1 MDCSKDCYRL
11 HCGSSAYYL
20 HIIIMEDFKMDKTT
34 EMMIKK
40 AYEDGV
46 KAGIQQM
53 MDKIQLHC
61 ELGKPVMANGEL
73 FFFKTSLENLNDI
86 MDDIDTE
93 WKAEQGLKKFII
105 PIRMTHTKGEVVR
118 EVIIKTNNA
127 ETAMLIAIGDFQH
140 NGWIV
145 DTDYRHYKRLKG

>member
-1 MDCSKDCYRL
+1 
-11 HCGSSAYYL
+11 
-20 HIIIMEDFKMDKTT
+20 MEKTT

-40 AYEDGV
+40 AYNEGV
-46 KAGIQQM
+46 QAGIQQM

-73 FFFKTSLENLNDI
+73 YFFKTSLENLKDI
-86 MDDIDTE
+86 MDDIDAD
-93 WKAEQGLKKFII
+93 WKAEQGMKKFIV
-105 PIRMTHTKGEVVR
+105 PIKMFHTKGEVVR
-118 EVIIKTNNA
+118 EVIIETNKA

-145 DTDYRHYKRLKG
+145 DKDFKSYKQLK

>member
-1 MDCSKDCYRL
+1 
-11 HCGSSAYYL
+11 
-20 HIIIMEDFKMDKTT
+20 MEKKT
-34 EMMIKK
+34 EMMIAK

-61 ELGKPVMANGEL
+61 ELGKPVMANSEL
-73 FFFKTSLENLNDI
+73 YFFKTSLENLKDI

-118 EVIIKTNNA
+118 EVIIETNNA

-145 DTDYRHYKRLKG
+145 DKNFKSYKQLE